1 MTEINV
7 HSMIK
12 ERFNNL
18 PPKLQEAIASTD
30 VANKLRT
37 ISQKHKLLLDQGQI
51 LENETYMVLLGIE
64 QAENYKQNLKKEL
77 NISEDTATK
86 IANDVG
92 REIFLSI
99 RNTLRESTIKTI
111 ESEPKPTNKPNE
123 SFETQ
128 TFKDNKMP
136 SIKIENTTQQNK
148 LDQIVKN
155 QSKEIK
161 ITPIEYNNDPYREP
175 IE

>member
-1 MTEINV
+1 MTDINI

-12 ERFNNL
+12 ERFNKL

-30 VANKLRT
+30 ISNKLRT

-64 QAENYKQNLKKEL
+64 QAENYKENIKKEL
-77 NISEDTATK
+77 SLPEDTATK

-99 RNTLRESTIKTI
+99 RNTLRESAIKTI
-111 ESEPKPTNKPNE
+111 ESEPVSTNQIFNNEKIPTTNKP
-123 SFETQ
+123 ETKPF
-128 TFKDNKMP
+128 TETNA
-136 SIKIENTTQQNK
+136 TTQNK
-148 LDQIVKN
+148 LDYVVKN
-155 QSKEIK
+155 QSKEIEIAPAK
-161 ITPIEYNNDPYREP
+161 YNNDPYREP